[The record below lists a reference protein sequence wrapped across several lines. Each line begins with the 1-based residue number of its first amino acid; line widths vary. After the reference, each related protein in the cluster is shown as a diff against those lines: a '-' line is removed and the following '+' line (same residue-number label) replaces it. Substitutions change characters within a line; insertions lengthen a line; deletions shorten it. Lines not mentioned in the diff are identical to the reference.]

1 MLQAYILVAGK
12 FSISSMTSL
21 GYGRLRDVIVLKELR
36 RYSCCVFETFHSTDE
51 TLLNVSGISTSEFL
65 DNPSEGFSIATVVA
79 NVIQAYISILGKPI
93 GSVLCLRQKPPRRVF
108 QCDSLSAILRK
119 L

>member
-51 TLLNVSGISTSEFL
+51 TLLSASGISLKFLGNTSDRFYVSGMHLNSWETHWRGFM
-65 DNPSEGFSIATVVA
+65 SE
-79 NVIQAYISILGKPI
+79 AYISILGKHI
-93 GSVLCLRQKPPRRVF
+93 G
-108 QCDSLSAILRK
+108 
-119 L
+119 